1 MSILAPYRIWEA
13 LDTSY
18 SWLIDAFTYQPFL
31 GDLRQLFASIR
42 DSIHYLTDD
51 ERKNLTDAFEFMLIA
66 HHGQTRLSW
75 EQYALHPLK
84 AMELLLE
91 LQPDVTTLIACL
103 LHDTIED
110 TPVTADEIRKKFGD
124 DVAHICEWVSKVSGV
139 RYSFNDNQLE
149 TLIKTFLAMSKDL
162 RVIFVKFADRLH
174 NIQTLDYHPRE
185 DKKKRI
191 AMETMKIYVP
201 LAKKLGLYSFA
212 VMLENGAFRILEPG
226 VYEEIISYCLTH
238 FGDSPQIIADGQ
250 KMIEDVLTSND
261 IPYVAIKG
269 RLKSPY
275 RIYEKLYKK
284 YKTFDVSKVTDVLA
298 FRVITDTVGH
308 CYEILGHVHSKRRPL
323 IHKIKDY
330 ISVPKFNNYQ
340 SLHTTILGMFSY
352 PVEIQIRTQNMEDI
366 AEYGVAAH
374 YIYSSWKGM
383 QLNDNQANRIKS
395 LQQTVQEFAHSEGW
409 AFDSAKLKESLSTD
423 FLTKSVFVYTPK
435 GDIIELPQWS
445 TVLDFAFRIHSD
457 VWLRFKNAIVNGV
470 IKPITY
476 EIKTGDVIS
485 INTFSNKKS
494 ATAHWIDFLRTAN
507 AKNKL
512 QKYLREAHAEEY
524 KQQWRLM
531 LNQKLKERW
540 LPLLGD
546 EDDRFEKI
554 MTEKERGDLFLWLA
568 MKQQSPGDCIRP
580 LYKDLLYQLRKKP
593 VSTPQEKTPMPSVI
607 VDFSHTTI
615 YRLCEE
621 CKPKPHQAII
631 AISSKRWVVVHTL
644 SCPGVYLANKAKTLE
659 AHRAT
664 HAPTPYMTKIILTI
678 PPKTQTLVWLLG
690 DLVSLG
696 RDSDE
701 LAIVKKPDWSYQLS
715 LILVLDNPN
724 KISTITSKLNKL
736 NSSYDVRVI
745 FCE

>member
-1 MSILAPYRIWEA
+1 MSALTPYRIGEA

-18 SWLIDAFTYQPFL
+18 SGLIDAFTYKPFL
-31 GDLRQLFASIR
+31 GDLRQLFESIR

-51 ERKNLTDAFEFMLIA
+51 ERKKLTDAFDFMLIA
-66 HHGQTRLSW
+66 HHGQTRLSG

-91 LQPDVTTLIACL
+91 LHPDITTLIACL

-110 TPVTADEIRKKFGD
+110 TPVTADDIRKKFGE
-124 DVAHICEWVSKVSGV
+124 DVAHICEGVSKVSSV
-139 RYSFNDNQLE
+139 RYAFNDSQLE

-226 VYEEIISYCLTH
+226 VYEEIISYCLHH
-238 FGDSPQIIADGQ
+238 FGDSPQAIADGK
-250 KMIEDVLTSND
+250 KMIEEVLINNH
-261 IPYVAIKG
+261 IPYIAIKG

-284 YKTFDVSKVTDVLA
+284 YKIFDVSKVTDVLA

-330 ISVPKFNNYQ
+330 ISIPKFNNYQ
-340 SLHTTILGMFSY
+340 SLHTTVLGMFHY

-374 YIYSSWKGM
+374 YIYSSGKDM
-383 QLNDNQANRIKS
+383 QLNENQANRIKS
-395 LQQTVQEFAHSEGW
+395 LQQTVQEFAHTKGG
-409 AFDSAKLKESLSTD
+409 FDSAKLKESLSTD

-435 GDIIELPQWS
+435 GDIIELPQGS

-457 VWLRFKNAIVNGV
+457 VGLGFKNAIVNGV

-476 EIKTGDVIS
+476 EVKTGDVIS

-494 ATAHWIDFLRTAN
+494 ATAHWMDFLRTTN
-507 AKNKL
+507 AKHKL
-512 QKYLREAHAEEY
+512 QKYLRESHAEEY
-524 KQQWRLM
+524 KQQGRTM
-531 LNQKLKERW
+531 LNEKLKERG

-546 EDDRFEKI
+546 DDDRFTQT
-554 MTEKERGDLFLWLA
+554 MTDKELGDLYLGLA
-568 MKQQSPGDCIRP
+568 MKQHSPGDCIRP

-593 VSTPQEKTPMPSVI
+593 VYIPQEKTTVTPVI
-607 VDFSHTTI
+607 VDFSHETT

-621 CKPKPHQAII
+621 CKPKPTQAII
-631 AISSKRWVVVHTL
+631 AISSKRGVVIHTL

-659 AHRAT
+659 AHRAD
-664 HAPTPYMTKIILTI
+664 HKPTPYIAKIILTI
-678 PPKTQTLVWLLG
+678 PPKTQTLVGLLG
-690 DLVSLG
+690 DLASLG

-701 LAIVKKPDWSYQLS
+701 LAITKEPDGSYQLS
-715 LILVLDNPN
+715 LTIILHNPN
-724 KISTITSKLNKL
+724 KISAITAKLHKLND
-736 NSSYDVRVI
+736 SYRIRVI
-745 FCE
+745 FCEP